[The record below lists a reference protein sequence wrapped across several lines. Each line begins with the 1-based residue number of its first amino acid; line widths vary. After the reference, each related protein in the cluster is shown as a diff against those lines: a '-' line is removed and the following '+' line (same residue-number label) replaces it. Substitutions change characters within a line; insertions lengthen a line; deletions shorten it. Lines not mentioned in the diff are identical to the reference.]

1 MKTIKNTLDI
11 AVYPIQNSPTN
22 IITGDIPDRWQQE
35 IFEVLSSIFE
45 RDYAPRTKE
54 AVLADVRQF
63 MGWYQE
69 VNQEVFQFRRCV
81 QRDCIDYKHMLI
93 SEWKSANTINRRLS
107 HLKIFF
113 SEALEME
120 YTSKSPMQWIKQLP
134 KLIGMPKA
142 LSQTEY
148 RRLLREVELRGS
160 IRDKVIIEL
169 MSLCGLRCWE
179 VVRLQYKYIS
189 LAERSGK
196 IDILHSKGN
205 KSRAIPIPLELRNTL
220 KEFIDKCPPMTQE
233 DFLCQWQRGT
243 LTESG
248 IAKMLNI
255 YGGFANVVLS
265 PHTLRHT
272 FAENFLKSNPSD
284 INALSS
290 LLGHS
295 SILTTSIYTK
305 QRFSDLQEKM
315 EKINL

>member
-1 MKTIKNTLDI
+1 MKTTKNTLDI
-11 AVYPIQNSPTN
+11 AVYPKENSPTN
-22 IITGDIPDRWQQE
+22 IIVSDISGKWQQE
-35 IFEVLSSIFE
+35 TLEVLASIFQ
-45 RDYAPRTKE
+45 RDYATRTKE
-54 AVLADVRQF
+54 AILADVRQF
-63 MGWYQE
+63 IGWYQE
-69 VNQEVFQFRRCV
+69 VNKEAFQFSRCI

-93 SEWKSANTINRRLS
+93 AEWKSANTINRRLS

-120 YTSKSPMQWIKQLP
+120 HTSKSPMQWVKQLP
-134 KLIGMPKA
+134 KPVGMPKA
-142 LSQTEY
+142 LSQIEY
-148 RRLLREVELRGS
+148 RRLVREVELRGN

-169 MSLCGLRCWE
+169 MSLCGLRCGE
-179 VVRLQYKYIS
+179 VVRLQYKNIS
-189 LAERSGK
+189 LSERSGK

-220 KEFIDKCPPMTQE
+220 KEFIDRCPPMSQE
-233 DFLCQWQRGT
+233 DFLCQWQRGA

-272 FAENFLKSNPSD
+272 FAENFLKKNPSD
-284 INALSS
+284 INSLSI

-305 QRFSDLQEKM
+305 QSFQDLQEKI
-315 EKINL
+315 EKVDL

>member
-1 MKTIKNTLDI
+1 MKTTKNTLDMT
-11 AVYPIQNSPTN
+11 VYPTENSPTN
-22 IITGDIPDRWQQE
+22 IIVSDISERWQQE
-35 IFEVLSSIFE
+35 VLEVLASIFQ

-63 MGWYQE
+63 IGWYQE
-69 VNQEVFQFRRCV
+69 MNQEVFQFQRCI

-120 YTSKSPMQWIKQLP
+120 YISKSPMQGVRQLP
-134 KLIGMPKA
+134 KPVGMPKA

-148 RRLLREVELRGS
+148 RKLLREVELRGS

-179 VVRLQYKYIS
+179 VVKLQHKHIS

-205 KSRAIPIPLELRNTL
+205 KSRAVPIPLELRNTL
-220 KEFIDKCPPMTQE
+220 KEFIDKCPPMSQE

-272 FAENFLKSNPSD
+272 FAENFLKSNPAD

-295 SILTTSIYTK
+295 SIITTSIYTK
-305 QRFSDLQEKM
+305 QRFADLQEKM
-315 EKINL
+315 EKLNL